1 MTVRVK
7 LALLYGVLFLVAGAA
22 LLGISYQLVAHNL
35 PEQTVAAASGSDVL
49 LRAGKLAKTADV
61 PASDREVLASIEAL
75 PPDKALEAAKAAPLS
90 AATARALLA
99 ALPTEV
105 RSDALHQLLVQS
117 AIALGVMAVVSVV
130 LGWLV
135 AGRVLRPVTR
145 ITETARRLSASN
157 LDERIDLHGPDD
169 ELTRL
174 ADTFDAM
181 LDRLAAAF
189 EGQRRFVA
197 NASHELRT
205 PLTIMATELDV
216 TLARPDASVDELRH
230 MGATVRTAVDRSDR
244 LITSLL
250 ALAQVEE
257 GLDVTQTTNVA
268 VLAREALARH
278 ETQLAER
285 GLDVQTQL
293 EPVVVNG
300 DPGLLD
306 RLLDNLLDNA
316 ARYNVDNGW
325 VRVTTRPEAGVVEV
339 AVASSGRPIAAEEVD
354 ELFAPFRRLEARTGS
369 QRGMGLGLSIVRA
382 IARAHGGT
390 ATATPID
397 AGGLCVTV
405 RLPGADVDQ
414 THGCPDQTNPSPAL
428 ET

>member
-1 MTVRVK
+1 KTV
-7 LALLYGVLFLVAGAA
+7 GAS
-22 LLGISYQLVAHNL
+22 LS
-35 PEQTVAAASGSDVL
+35 
-49 LRAGKLAKTADV
+49 
-61 PASDREVLASIEAL
+61 PASAEF
-75 PPDKALEAAKAAPLS
+75 
-90 AATARALLA
+90 LLA
-99 ALPTEV
+99 ALPSQV
-105 RSDALHQLLVQS
+105 RSDALHQQLVQS
-117 AIALGVMAVVSVV
+117 SIALGIVAVASVG

-145 ITETARRLSASN
+145 ITDTAQRLAASN

-174 ADTFDAM
+174 ANTFDAM

-216 TLARPDASVDELRH
+216 TLARPDASVDDLRH
-230 MGATVRTAVDRSDR
+230 MGATVRAAVDRSDR

-250 ALAQVEE
+250 ALAQVDE
-257 GLDVTQTTNVA
+257 GLELTQNTNVA
-268 VLAREALARH
+268 DLARDALARH

-325 VRVTTRPEAGVVEV
+325 VRVTTRPEAGIVEL
-339 AVASSGRPIAAEEVD
+339 AVASSGRPIAA
-354 ELFAPFRRLEARTGS
+354 
-369 QRGMGLGLSIVRA
+369 
-382 IARAHGGT
+382 
-390 ATATPID
+390 
-397 AGGLCVTV
+397 
-405 RLPGADVDQ
+405 
-414 THGCPDQTNPSPAL
+414 
-428 ET
+428 